1 MTSPPPFV
9 LPSSQQRLRFSTRFT
24 EDQTPFL
31 DLTEKWQKEWRAEIS
46 AFQHKIRSRL
56 DVQLAMQGKPTST
69 ATQLDKACAD
79 WIGEVVF
86 AEVGY
91 IEPGGTL
98 PTAEEVDVYVVSYQA
113 FEFSL
118 PMSAVLILGE
128 PFSDAGCVTVE
139 SFLRKLQRTHEYF
152 PKARICVQNPYN
164 PSRPKLQTAQ
174 QIMQSTSRSQQNT
187 PSLDKTLPQH
197 ATNLLDIHADVANLA
212 APRATHLDRFQVLR
226 YLGTSGIT
234 GKQGSFGEAEPG
246 SQQPGEPDG
255 LYTICFL
262 RLCLRFTILGFIS
275 AFSGGHCDVLNGTW
289 LRCVEGKKAWI
300 VASRLTTED
309 FVEWAH
315 TADPLTWCPHGKTR
329 IIILKEGDTLWMPPG
344 VIVVHA
350 PLTLRDCLMTG
361 GMMWDSLRMR
371 DIANNIQF
379 ISAHDTITNEDVP
392 ATLAKLAQTVAEI
405 GEGKIATAEETA
417 G

>member
-1 MTSPPPFV
+1 MTSRPPLV
-9 LPSSQQRLRFSTRFT
+9 LPSSQQCLRFFT
-24 EDQTPFL
+24 SFNEDQTPFL
-31 DLTEKWQKEWRAEIS
+31 HLTEKWQNEWRAEIS
-46 AFQHKIRSRL
+46 ASQHKIRSRL
-56 DVQLAMQGKPTST
+56 DVQLAMQGETTST

-86 AEVGY
+86 SKVGY
-91 IEPGGTL
+91 VEPGGAL

-113 FEFSL
+113 FEFLSADERWCPNL
-118 PMSAVLILGE
+118 PVLILGE

-139 SFLRKLQRTHEYF
+139 SFLRKLQRTHENF
-152 PKARICVQNPYN
+152 PKARICVQNPHN
-164 PSRPKLQTAQ
+164 PSRPKLQTAE
-174 QIMQSTSRSQQNT
+174 QIIQSTSRSQQNS

-197 ATNLLDIHADVANLA
+197 VTNLLDIHAEPTSLPLGLHTSTAFRCSA
-212 APRATHLDRFQVLR
+212 A
-226 YLGTSGIT
+226 LGPA
-234 GKQGSFGEAEPG
+234 GSFGEAEPG
-246 SQQPGEPDG
+246 SQEPGEPDDI
-255 LYTICFL
+255 YTTRFL

-300 VASRLTTED
+300 VASGLTTED
-309 FVEWAH
+309 FVEWAN

-329 IIILKEGDTLWMPPG
+329 IIILKKGDSLWMPPG

-361 GMMWDSLRMR
+361 SMIWDWLPLRN
-371 DIANNIQF
+371 IANNIEF

-392 ATLAKLAQTVAEI
+392 ANLAKLAQTAAEME
-405 GEGKIATAEETA
+405 EGRIETAEE
-417 G
+417 